1 MTRKRMF
8 ISIDKSKPK
17 TLMIWAAQII
27 LLLKVCDCLKMKELE
42 GPDLANSGDIV
53 TFICRYDLGKDAIYS
68 IKWYKEDNELYRY
81 IPTDSPEYRIF
92 HGTPGAIVMENKTVP
107 NRLAVKMD
115 GAFGSGVYKCEITAE
130 NPSFVTLELRKNITV
145 IVPPPTE
152 PRILGMAQT
161 YKVGNTVEVRC
172 ISKNSKPAPHIRWLI
187 NKRNVTS
194 KMMLPVKTTVNQK
207 TLLET
212 IESPLRFV
220 AKEHHFQDGKL
231 YITCIA
237 TISDVY
243 QARVNDAAVG
253 ILGNITQ
260 QTNQIVI
267 GASPSLSS
275 SPSSLKASITTF
287 LALQTPLNG
296 LVFIISYFIVSTL

>member
-1 MTRKRMF
+1 
-8 ISIDKSKPK
+8 
-17 TLMIWAAQII
+17 
-27 LLLKVCDCLKMKELE
+27 MKELE
-42 GPDLANSGDIV
+42 GPDLANSGEIV

-92 HGTPGAIVMENKTVP
+92 HGTPGVIVMENKTVP
-107 NRLAVKMD
+107 NRLAVKMN

-130 NPSFVTLELRKNITV
+130 NPSFVTLELSKNITI
-145 IVPPPTE
+145 IVPPSKE

-161 YKVGNTVEVRC
+161 YKVGNTVEVSC
-172 ISKNSKPAPHIRWLI
+172 ISKDSKPAPQIRWLI

-194 KMMLPVKTTVNQK
+194 NMMLPVKTTVNQK
-207 TLLET
+207 TLLEAT
-212 IESPLRFV
+212 ESSLRFV

-253 ILGNITQ
+253 ILGNITE

-267 GASPSLSS
+267 GASPSLSASQS
-275 SPSSLKASITTF
+275 SFKPSIITF
-287 LALQTPLNG
+287 LTRESPLNG
-296 LVFIISYFIVSTL
+296 LLFIIIYYSISTL